1 MGRKSKGLQRNITRG
16 TTTTL
21 IPKQSQSTH
30 GDSIKKILISNNDG
44 HQADNVCLFL
54 EDELTSTSTNAGNTK
69 FYFFKDVDIPYGTS
83 LVLDDCLS
91 FDASSFHLRIVT
103 QNASDGGTPSLTVII
118 K

>member
-1 MGRKSKGLQRNITRG
+1 MATYANITTG

-21 IPKQSQSTH
+21 ITKVATKSMRNI
-30 GDSIKKILISNNDG
+30 GVIKKIAIANVDG

-54 EDELTSTSTNAGNTK
+54 EDETASASTNAGNIK
-69 FYFFKDVDIPYGTS
+69 YYFFKDVDIPYGAS
-83 LVLDDCLS
+83 LVVNDNLG
-91 FDASSFHLRIVT
+91 FDRKKYHLRMVT

>member
-1 MGRKSKGLQRNITRG
+1 MAIYKNITSG

-21 IPKQSQSTH
+21 ITKGLTTR
-30 GDSIKKILISNNDG
+30 GNINKINIANVDG

-54 EDELTSTSTNAGNTK
+54 EDETASTSTDAGNVK
-69 FYFFKDVDIPYGTS
+69 FYFFKDVDIPMGTS
-83 LVLDDCLS
+83 LVVDDNLS
-91 FDASSFHLRIVT
+91 YNGSLYHLRIVT

>member
-1 MGRKSKGLQRNITRG
+1 MAVYKNITTG

-21 IPKQSQSTH
+21 ISKVNTRNFPNKVN
-30 GDSIKKILISNNDG
+30 GIIRKIIIANVDG

-54 EDELTSTSTNAGNTK
+54 EDEKASTSTDAGNNK
-69 FYFFKDVDIPYGTS
+69 FYFFKDVDIPYGAT
-83 LVLDDCLS
+83 LVIEDNLD
-91 FDASSFHLRIVT
+91 FDVNIFHLRIVT

>member
-1 MGRKSKGLQRNITRG
+1 MAIYTNITSG

-21 IPKQSQSTH
+21 ITK
-30 GDSIKKILISNNDG
+30 GGVIGGGIKKITIANVDG

-54 EDELTSTSTNAGNTK
+54 EDETASTSTDAGNVK
-69 FYFFKDVDIPYGTS
+69 FYFFKDVDIPYGAS
-83 LVLDDCLS
+83 LVLDDNIS
-91 FDASSFHLRIVT
+91 FDSKVYHLRIVT

>member
-1 MGRKSKGLQRNITRG
+1 MAIYKNITTG

-21 IPKQSQSTH
+21 ITKGGKVKGNIS
-30 GDSIKKILISNNDG
+30 KITIANVDG

-54 EDELTSTSTNAGNTK
+54 EDAAASTSTDAGNNK
-69 FYFFKDVDIPYGTS
+69 FYFFKDVDIPMGAT
-83 LVLDDCLS
+83 LFVDKNLS
-91 FDASSFHLRIVT
+91 FSSALYNLRLIT